1 MKQTRHYTKE
11 FKLKAIE
18 LSNQR
23 DTLKQAA
30 DELDIRSDLL
40 GRWRKEF
47 YDNEQEAFRGSGH
60 LSSVKNRK
68 LSEIQQLKRELKEVK
83 LERDILKKAINIFS
97 KTGGLDIDL

>member
-1 MKQTRHYTKE
+1 MKQKRHYTKE

-30 DELDIRSDLL
+30 DELGIRSDLL

-47 YDNEQEAFRGSGH
+47 YDSYCPGK
-60 LSSVKNRK
+60 KNSMGALIVATR
-68 LSEIQQLKRELKEVK
+68 
-83 LERDILKKAINIFS
+83 LKKVQSFRR
-97 KTGGLDIDL
+97 KHQVKWLQ